1 MLLFP
6 GYYVFKKAS
15 GVMRFIVS
23 VCRWAAGIFLASAA
37 FGQELPPSWEVQAE
51 MKALIEQVT
60 RISPLVAQAKPA
72 DWVRQG
78 APEAYLAQWQQ
89 LKNEI
94 EYALASAAAL
104 EKQPERLTLALETYF
119 RLDSAGAMLASLSEG
134 IAKYQNP
141 AVADLLRGA
150 WSESAQ
156 NREKLKRYIVQL
168 AGYQEAQFEIVNR
181 EAQKCRAIQLQP
193 TPQRKA
199 PAN

>member
-1 MLLFP
+1 
-6 GYYVFKKAS
+6 
-15 GVMRFIVS
+15 MRFS
-23 VCRWAAGIFLASAA
+23 VNVQRWAAGVFLASAA
-37 FGQELPPSWEVQAE
+37 FGQEILPSWEVQAQL
-51 MKALIEQVT
+51 KTLIEQVA
-60 RISPLVAQAKPA
+60 RVSPLVAEARPA

-89 LKNEI
+89 LKSEI
-94 EYALASAAAL
+94 EYALNSAAAL

-134 IAKYQNP
+134 VAKYQNP
-141 AVADLLRGA
+141 AMADLLRGA

-181 EAQKCRAIQLQP
+181 EAQKCRAIQLQQ
-193 TPQRKA
+193 TPQRKV